1 MSIQRMF
8 KISILVATLLLLGST
23 AVVAET
29 TEVSFILNTS
39 SIEGLGTFDLAFQL
53 VDGSGTGDANN
64 TVTLSDFLFYGGS
77 VSGPTTLFG
86 GASGDLSSSL
96 TLTDSDPFFNAA
108 IGGFDTGSYLEFSAT
123 LTDNA
128 DVGPFDDMFMM
139 SILDPNGNGIPT
151 LDPSGNDTFL
161 TVTLNGTLQPALGDD
176 TDTLAPPFQVSGA
189 DLSQTTYDLGAP
201 QAVPEPGSL
210 LLLGTGLVGA
220 AGAIRRKL
228 MV

>member
-1 MSIQRMF
+1 MSIQRIF
-8 KISILVATLLLLGST
+8 KIGILVATLLVLGST
-23 AVVAET
+23 AAVADT
-29 TEVSFILNTS
+29 TSVTFGLNTS

-64 TVTLSDFLFYGGS
+64 TVTLSGFAFYGGS

-86 GASGDLSSSL
+86 GASGDLSSGL

-108 IGGFDTGSYLEFSAT
+108 LGGFVAGSALTFDAT
-123 LTDNA
+123 FTNNA
-128 DVGPFDDMFMM
+128 DVGSFEDMFMM
-139 SILDPNGNGIPT
+139 SILDPSGNGIPT
-151 LDPSGNDTFL
+151 LDQSGYDTFL
-161 TVTLNGTLQPALGDD
+161 TATLNGTLQPAPGNGL
-176 TDTLAPPFQVSGA
+176 LAPPLEVSGA
-189 DLSQTTYDLGAP
+189 DPSQTDYNLGAP
-201 QAVPEPGSL
+201 QSVPEPGSL